1 MEDKVDQS
9 CQTDAVQSISASP
22 LGVRNVQQQQNGVNS
37 PFPSIS
43 LSTKKKEVKKKDKL
57 IETDDSLFVDYLK
70 EREARDTNM
79 QLSIVNKHIEQALGE
94 EMTKTISTLSEFV
107 DKVQQQSELF
117 VQAEKELNRDGSKRS
132 NLLGSSASGG
142 GHTMSQYGLNPLDK
156 LKQMRSK
163 IESGNEIIQEKMN
176 QQKQLIEKEKERRQE
191 EF

>member
-142 GHTMSQYGLNPLDK
+142 GHAMSQYGLNPLDK